1 MLAMSHIF
9 SLMGCS
15 HSDLCFLL
23 CDLHESLLDELY
35 RSRHGVRVNLDVWK
49 QVLVSPTV
57 GLCGRTAK
65 FDLHTALLQIGNEP
79 LVGIARRDVAVC
91 IATYQDYGLIVMG
104 PTI

>member
-1 MLAMSHIF
+1 MSHIF
-9 SLMGCS
+9 SLRGCS
-15 HSDLCFLL
+15 HSDHCFLL
-23 CDLHESLLDELY
+23 RDLHESLPDELY
-35 RSRHGVRVNLDVWK
+35 RSRHGVDVVNLDGWK

-79 LVGIARRDVAVC
+79 LLGIACRDVAVC
-91 IATYQDYGLIVMG
+91 IASYQDYGVIVMG